1 MMWIEKKIVHLKKDT
16 MDAIRGVYDGEKI
29 IATDKIPTRKKYKLI
44 ITFVEEI
51 EDMGQ
56 PVEEIRSF
64 TAQTEGLS
72 FWQDE
77 REDLYQDYLN
87 KNTD

>member
-1 MMWIEKKIVHLKKDT
+1 ME
-16 MDAIRGVYDGEKI
+16 AIKGIYDGEKI
-29 IATDKIPTRKKYKLI
+29 IATDQILTKKKYKVI

-51 EDMGQ
+51 
-56 PVEEIRSF
+56 VENETAEGRNF
-64 TAQTEGLS
+64 TAQTDGLS

-87 KNTD
+87 KG

>member
-1 MMWIEKKIVHLKKDT
+1 MDT
-16 MDAIRGVYDGEKI
+16 IRGVYDGEKI

-56 PVEEIRSF
+56 PVDEEIRSF

-72 FWQDE
+72 FWQNE
-77 REDLYQDYLN
+77 REDLYQDYM
-87 KNTD
+87 KY